1 MSPPHVDY
9 SKCDWVPSYLKALT
23 LEYTITLFSP
33 HANNGRP
40 PATSHYREHTREQD
54 GCTVLVPPPATRAG
68 PDLPP
73 PYTPGPATASAA
85 GALPAPTETTLDF
98 NIPTNTNV
106 IGATQV
112 NMSGASELTDSTCE
126 DATTNRAVCAARVV
140 RPTAT
145 FGSSTVP
152 SNHRQCQTTDYKI
165 GRPPTQ
171 PAHKLSCG
179 KTHVEEPAD
188 ESLAVVIRQLD
199 RGDIKLYTKSPTT
212 ALQAQIQGKGG
223 ELFLQMRAEAM
234 ERRELA
240 SIALMEKLLAMSTLP
255 TDLYKVGDYVPQ
267 LEQEYEI
274 DLEECH
280 FALQRSVRH
289 RELFDEWLTWTTP
302 RIRDGA
308 PGLGVRFG
316 LPWYY
321 LDPPGEFTHPVKY
334 GGQVLRPRR

>member
-1 MSPPHVDY
+1 MQRNFRTTTFVHPVTGHRINLHTVVPTQEDRGVPDTSKELAAKNPPVALMCCTRCKANGNIRILY
-9 SKCDWVPSYLKALT
+9 CSKYA
-23 LEYTITLFSP
+23 
-33 HANNGRP
+33 
-40 PATSHYREHTREQD
+40 
-54 GCTVLVPPPATRAG
+54 
-68 PDLPP
+68 
-73 PYTPGPATASAA
+73 
-85 GALPAPTETTLDF
+85 
-98 NIPTNTNV
+98 
-106 IGATQV
+106 
-112 NMSGASELTDSTCE
+112 DSTVFSLDMQITYE
-126 DATTNRAVCAARVV
+126 D
-140 RPTAT
+140 
-145 FGSSTVP
+145 
-152 SNHRQCQTTDYKI
+152 NHRQCQTTDYKI

-212 ALQAQIQGKGG
+212 ALQAQVEFLANNSSAHYGCRRLKNGKYVAHQIQGKGG

-240 SIALMEKLLAMSTLP
+240 SIALMEKLLAISTLP

-334 GGQVLRPRR
+334 GGQGLESVKVP